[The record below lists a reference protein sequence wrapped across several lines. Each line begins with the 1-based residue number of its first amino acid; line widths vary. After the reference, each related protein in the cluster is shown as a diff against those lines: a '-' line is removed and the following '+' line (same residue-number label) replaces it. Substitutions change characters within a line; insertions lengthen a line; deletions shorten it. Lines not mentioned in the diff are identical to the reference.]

1 MAKQKKTEDR
11 HCASYMKS
19 QLEKLKEE
27 KQTLSRIN
35 PDSPEYR
42 TKCKQVY
49 KEITKPRN
57 YSELS
62 RIEKNPEECFKTLP
76 IYITKG
82 DAKRSWNICQ

>member
-1 MAKQKKTEDR
+1 
-11 HCASYMKS
+11 MKS

-49 KEITKPRN
+49 NANRYTRK
-57 YSELS
+57 
-62 RIEKNPEECFKTLP
+62 
-76 IYITKG
+76 
-82 DAKRSWNICQ
+82 

>member
-49 KEITKPRN
+49 NANRYTRK
-57 YSELS
+57 
-62 RIEKNPEECFKTLP
+62 
-76 IYITKG
+76 
-82 DAKRSWNICQ
+82 